1 MLKAN
6 ILTFLL
12 FFASLAAA
20 IGSRPISI
28 ENNLYMKAFLLYL
41 LFSCLYHHLRITSK
55 NGSTSVDYGI
65 SYSLSIG
72 LFTGPLGLF
81 IFETFYRFI
90 VFFYKKITKTADPHE
105 FTDTFYNIGAFVL
118 NNSIAFYL
126 FHTYYPKFQGVPFG
140 FWILMFLLVT
150 VTSVL
155 SDLYLI
161 LIFYFLGDIKTGK
174 EAIDF
179 FKSRSVLDMGKLSFT
194 NGLLFLFLQEQKWE
208 MLISLFILNYLV
220 SLSFVSKS
228 QHIQNKIERDRFE
241 QMAYTDFLT
250 GVFNRAFMDKK
261 MEELN
266 QTGEYLGIV
275 VADIDKFKQ
284 INDNY
289 NHAVGDQ
296 VIQHFAATLKS
307 YILMDDYLFRSGGEE
322 FTLFLRHRHFEQCA
336 ALVETILQSLETSE
350 VNVEYKGETATIHYT
365 SSFGLYFFK
374 VNEIVSMEKGYVYAD
389 QLLLQ
394 SKQLG
399 RNRLSSANG
408 AKVSETNHQLV

>member
-6 ILTFLL
+6 ILTFFL
-12 FFASLAAA
+12 FFASLVTA
-20 IGSRPISI
+20 IGSGSIMI
-28 ENNLYMKAFLLYL
+28 ENSLYIKAFLLYL
-41 LFSCLYHHLRITSK
+41 LFSCLYYRLRITSK

-81 IFETFYRFI
+81 IFETFYRTI
-90 VFFYKKITKTADPHE
+90 VFFNKKINKTADPNE
-105 FTDTFYNIGAFVL
+105 FTDTFYNIGAFAL
-118 NNSIAFYL
+118 NSSIAFYL
-126 FHTYYPKFQGVPFG
+126 YHYLYPKFQGIPFG

-150 VTSVL
+150 VTSML
-155 SDLYLI
+155 SDFYLI
-161 LIFYFLGDIKTGK
+161 LMFYFLGDIKTRK

-179 FKSRSVLDMGKLSFT
+179 IKSRSVLDMGKLSFT

-208 MLISLFILNYLV
+208 MLVSLFILNYLV
-220 SLSFVSKS
+220 SRSFVSKS
-228 QHIQNKIERDRFE
+228 QHIQNKLERDKFE

-250 GVFNRAFMDKK
+250 GVFNRAYMDKK
-261 MEELN
+261 MEKLN
-266 QTGEYLGIV
+266 QTEEYLGIV

-284 INDNY
+284 INDNF

-296 VIQHFAATLKS
+296 VIQHFATTLKS
-307 YILMDDYLFRSGGEE
+307 YLLMDDYLFRSGGEE
-322 FTLFLRHRHFEQCA
+322 FTMFLRHRHFEQTV
-336 ALVETILQSLETSE
+336 ALVETILLSLENST
-350 VNVEYKGETATIHYT
+350 VTVEFKGEAAAIHYT

-374 VNEIVSMEKGYVYAD
+374 VNETVSMEKGYVYAD

-399 RNRLSSANG
+399 RSRLSSSNG
-408 AKVSETNHQLV
+408 TLKKETQRI